1 MIVQWRKSSH
11 TGGAND
17 EHCVELAPHEQG
29 IWVRDSKNPDG
40 GHLSFTSAE
49 FGALVSWIKRHPE
62 RCS

>member
-1 MIVQWRKSSH
+1 MTVQWRKSSRS
-11 TGGAND
+11 GVGD
-17 EHCVELAPHEQG
+17 DKVCVELGRLEQG

-62 RCS
+62 R